1 LEEKPEPEPPKEP
14 ETPEPEEK
22 TETPEPKDEP
32 EAPEPEGKVETPEPE
47 EKPETPK
54 PEEKPETPEPPKEPK
69 APELKEKKKPRAKK
83 PSGLLLFN
91 EYDLSEVVVRD
102 AGLGRYINLDPVIIP
117 HTGGR
122 HADKRFGRAK
132 TNIIERLINN
142 MMRTENYT
150 GKKNKSYVVVRKALG
165 IIQQKTKMNPV
176 QILVEALENAAPRE
190 EITRLRFGGINVPRA
205 VDISPSRRLD
215 VVIRNICKG
224 AVAASHKNR
233 KPAEQCLAEEIMLAS
248 KGDMNSFAVS
258 KKDESERV
266 AASAR

>member
-1 LEEKPEPEPPKEP
+1 MEENPEPEPQDETETAEPNEESEAPEPQAEAEAPEPKEETKAPEPPKEKQP
-14 ETPEPEEK
+14 ST
-22 TETPEPKDEP
+22 
-32 EAPEPEGKVETPEPE
+32 
-47 EKPETPK
+47 
-54 PEEKPETPEPPKEPK
+54 
-69 APELKEKKKPRAKK
+69 KK
-83 PSGLLLFN
+83 PSELLLFN
-91 EYDLSEVVVRD
+91 EYDLSEVVVMD

-122 HADKRFGRAK
+122 HADKRFGRAN

-142 MMRTENYT
+142 MMRTEDYT
-150 GKKNKSYVVVRKALG
+150 GKKNKSYMVVRKAMG
-165 IIQQKTKMNPV
+165 IIHKRTKTNPV
-176 QILVEALENAAPRE
+176 QILVQALENAAPRE

-224 AVAASHKNR
+224 AVAASHKNK
-233 KPAEQCLAEEIMLAS
+233 KPAEECLADEIILAS

-258 KKDESERV
+258 KKDELERI